1 MTEDVNG
8 FKSVLFDLVELKQ
21 LGGFKAGDL
30 LAVDPQLFPKFMRH
44 LSKTVKRDETTKKLA
59 FLTGLSAYTPE
70 PINLFLR
77 GEGSIGKTYNV
88 VESLKY
94 FPKEDVWLLGG
105 LSRTALVHS
114 YGVLVDKNG
123 DLILPSQK
131 PDKKASED
139 EKEAWRNRLRDSY
152 YLVDLT
158 SKILVFLDA
167 PNFDTFMA
175 LRPILSHDAHE
186 ISYRFT
192 DKTSKGQ
199 LQTQHVVIRGWPSTI
214 FCSTAEKYV
223 QDLATRSLTTT
234 PETMQDKIREANV
247 VTGSKSASPWGF
259 EKDFDF
265 MLLESYMRFLK
276 NHLENLKAVIPYGKE
291 FALNFPC
298 VLPRSMRDFKH
309 ILSIIKVLALFHLAQ
324 RPMLILKGKTDTG
337 EVEERY
343 VIAVREDY
351 EFVMGV
357 WNEIRESTE
366 TSASKQILTFFHE
379 VVEEIGKSKTEF
391 LVQDLTDLWNSKFQ
405 DRKSSH
411 TIRKWG

>member
-214 FCSTAEKYV
+214 FAAQQKSTFRTLL
-223 QDLATRSLTTT
+223 LALSPQL
-234 PETMQDKIREANV
+234 QKQCKIR
-247 VTGSKSASPWGF
+247 F
-259 EKDFDF
+259 E
-265 MLLESYMRFLK
+265 
-276 NHLENLKAVIPYGKE
+276 
-291 FALNFPC
+291 
-298 VLPRSMRDFKH
+298 
-309 ILSIIKVLALFHLAQ
+309 
-324 RPMLILKGKTDTG
+324 RPML
-337 EVEERY
+337 
-343 VIAVREDY
+343 
-351 EFVMGV
+351 
-357 WNEIRESTE
+357 
-366 TSASKQILTFFHE
+366 
-379 VVEEIGKSKTEF
+379 
-391 LVQDLTDLWNSKFQ
+391 
-405 DRKSSH
+405 
-411 TIRKWG
+411 